1 MAIYKSKYTGKQVD
15 SILDNVENK
24 QNILTPGRGID
35 IQNDVIS
42 LSDDT
47 EYSILDDRITDVE
60 NAISNIG
67 GVNYN
72 TNYSKEIEDYTINS
86 NSDFADYIEVCCC
99 SIYRLNEYAS
109 GDPMYNL
116 LIKED
121 TNYIT
126 LSAYIKSER
135 NLDSYI
141 RIYTDNG
148 EELFIRQKEL
158 KASNDYSRYYT
169 TIDITDYPNIR
180 NIYLIFTP
188 FQEDY
193 GNNIIVYYYGGQI
206 EKGKVLTD
214 YSYPIYAILDNI
226 EVDSNRLNN
235 IENKLSFIG
244 TSNLLKVDG
253 RISIPE
259 LTSNQ
264 TVLLKAFTPNDF
276 TYKRLPN
283 NYILSFKLGIGY
295 YNQYCSFYLRSA
307 NSSVRKLAIYNNELK
322 RYIIKFHADTL
333 TELSSSLYVQNE
345 QNAISDPDYIE
356 DLQLEIGEIPSDY
369 HKVYNLENGEGKYSI
384 QLKDPNRNQGT
395 GALGERSISLGA
407 NNTASGYA
415 SHAEG
420 YSNIASGSYSHAEG
434 KSCTASGEASH
445 AEGYSNTAEGAMSHV
460 EGAGNTTSLDFSH
473 AEGSN
478 NTASG
483 MTSHAEGEYTT
494 ASGSASHAEGKY
506 TIASEEA
513 SHSEGYY
520 TIANNKGEHS
530 EGIFNVSNTGQGTD
544 KQTIHSVGIG
554 TSNSDRKNAVE
565 IMQNGDY
572 YMLGVGGYQG
582 TNTKTQDATVKTVR
596 EVINGKQ
603 DILKAGTNISIE
615 NGEVSATGYKFNT
628 ELQSFAEFP
637 DMLKSRYIDKTSYMP
652 PASITFTGAA
662 GSTTYNVG
670 GESAALLNESVGM
683 MAFKIGDGPIALLTS
698 YDLGSNTATFDKSL
712 DENNNLSDTPFS
724 KVYMYIKIT
733 FSGDANATTYS
744 FADMTE
750 SAGDVIVEGGK
761 IKIGNY
767 PIATIVSV
775 NVENSTITLDK
786 TLDPDNAV
794 SNAMFDYIIL
804 PNNTASGYVSHAE
817 GYSANASG
825 PYSHAEGGACT
836 AYGIAS
842 HAEGSNNNASGDYSH
857 AEGYSN
863 TAEAM
868 SHAEGS
874 DNIASGSASHAEG
887 KYNTASGGYSHAE
900 GYGGTAE
907 GAMSHVEGDNTTASG
922 QASHADGSNN
932 NASGDYSHAE
942 GYSTTA
948 SRQASHAEGSNNNAS
963 GNYSHAEGESC
974 TASGEASH
982 AEGYSTTASKLGA
995 HAEGDCTNT
1004 LNQAEHSEGK
1014 YNISIQDKTIHTV
1027 GIGNSENTR
1036 KNAHEIH
1043 IDGKHYIYGIG
1054 GYDGTNSQSNGIKT
1068 LQEVVNS
1075 KQDKLTTEISW
1086 SDLKSKRDNGALIPG
1101 MQYRITD
1108 YVTTTIQANT
1118 QSAGHPFDVIVTAL
1132 DTNKLSEIVSAIQST
1147 RDTNGYFSNSNLVA
1161 WQLWYCLDNDTNRFS
1176 WADSTNGKGVVYYMK
1191 DEWGNECPYDF
1202 KNIQFKRFAI
1212 TKYDKVPSLVV
1223 NNGDNTYG
1231 YYYGAMQLDGKTQVI
1246 DGAVYGADFEW
1257 LYTFALK
1264 DLAAGTW
1271 HDYTVVAHLGLKND
1285 EGHEVT
1291 CYGNKL
1297 SQCRNEYNSGAGNL
1311 VTVLND
1317 VVFMNC
1323 YSDLSNTEFS
1333 DGYSYCYSNVLA
1345 DNCSFNTFGNSC
1357 YDNIFGNNCSSNIF
1371 GNSCYDN
1378 ISGNYCLSNTFGN
1391 NFFDNIFGNNFSDNI
1406 FGNDCSSNIF
1416 GNSCYDNIFGNNCSS
1431 NIFGNY
1437 CYNNIFGNYCLS
1449 NTFGNVCYGNTFR
1462 NESNYNIF
1470 RNGINHINIQKDY
1483 VSYIIIEN
1491 GNKNINI
1498 TSSQTTSSANPLR
1511 NFTIAQGVNNA
1522 TTTKTISHNTVGDT
1536 FKTTYQPANSSVV
1549 NI

>member
-1 MAIYKSKYTGKQVD
+1 MSKFFGKSKIISSVFDLKEGITAPSSLDDYDTTKLKQTVTNKLDPEPIIFISDPTYGNFIWTNGELFGHSTKIQAEAPIEVKYDGYDNLKISHATKNRQLSNLSSSSNGNFQAITAVDVD
-15 SILDNVENK
+15 SQGHVDN
-24 QNILTPGRGID
+24 
-35 IQNDVIS
+35 
-42 LSDDT
+42 
-47 EYSILDDRITDVE
+47 ITT
-60 NAISNIG
+60 
-67 GVNYN
+67 
-72 TNYSKEIEDYTINS
+72 TNYSVNPATSTQNGLMS
-86 NSDFADYIEVCCC
+86 SADKTYIE
-99 SIYRLNEYAS
+99 SIK
-109 GDPMYNL
+109 P
-116 LIKED
+116 
-121 TNYIT
+121 
-126 LSAYIKSER
+126 
-135 NLDSYI
+135 
-141 RIYTDNG
+141 
-148 EELFIRQKEL
+148 
-158 KASNDYSRYYT
+158 
-169 TIDITDYPNIR
+169 
-180 NIYLIFTP
+180 
-188 FQEDY
+188 
-193 GNNIIVYYYGGQI
+193 
-206 EKGKVLTD
+206 VLTVESD
-214 YSYPIYAILDNI
+214 
-226 EVDSNRLNN
+226 
-235 IENKLSFIG
+235 KLSI
-244 TSNLLKVDG
+244 NK
-253 RISIPE
+253 
-259 LTSNQ
+259 
-264 TVLLKAFTPNDF
+264 
-276 TYKRLPN
+276 
-283 NYILSFKLGIGY
+283 
-295 YNQYCSFYLRSA
+295 
-307 NSSVRKLAIYNNELK
+307 
-322 RYIIKFHADTL
+322 DTKITGD
-333 TELSSSLYVQNE
+333 TELV
-345 QNAISDPDYIE
+345 
-356 DLQLEIGEIPSDY
+356 GTF
-369 HKVYNLENGEGKYSI
+369 
-384 QLKDPNRNQGT
+384 RQGSGTVAT
-395 GALGERSISLGA
+395 GQ
-407 NNTASGYA
+407 
-415 SHAEG
+415 
-420 YSNIASGSYSHAEG
+420 YSHA
-434 KSCTASGEASH
+434 
-445 AEGYSNTAEGAMSHV
+445 
-460 EGAGNTTSLDFSH
+460 
-473 AEGSN
+473 
-478 NTASG
+478 
-483 MTSHAEGEYTT
+483 
-494 ASGSASHAEGKY
+494 
-506 TIASEEA
+506 
-513 SHSEGYY
+513 EGYY

-744 FADMTE
+744 FTDMTG

-825 PYSHAEGGACT
+825 DYSHAEGGACT

-900 GYGGTAE
+900 GY
-907 GAMSHVEGDNTTASG
+907 STTASG
-922 QASHADGSNN
+922 GYSHAEGLHNT
-932 NASGDYSHAE
+932 ASSEGSHAE
-942 GYSTTA
+942 GYSNIASGLYSHTEGYGFDGNTGVNNINSSDLVNTCTIERITDNKVLAILHKYNLFFTHIVRGDEIPDGLSVLKLYSDDTFTTEVA
-948 SRQASHAEGSNNNAS
+948 TIKSTMYNYGLWGRELSYLGYEGDFIEFSSIQNNLTDGTYYYKAYTGAYGDYGSHSEGCMTVAEGIQGSHSEGCLTKAYGETSHAEGHMTTAS
-963 GNYSHAEGESC
+963 GSTSHAEGKYTIASGILSHAEGHMT

-982 AEGYSTTASKLGA
+982 AEGANNTTSGYASHAEGELCTAFGSTSHAEGVNTTASGSA
-995 HAEGDCTNT
+995 SHAEGDNTTASGNCSHAEGAGGTASGSNSHAEGNCTNT

-1043 IDGKHYIYGIG
+1043 IDGKHYILGIG
-1054 GYDGTNSQSNGIKT
+1054 GYNGTNSQSNGIKT

-1132 DTNKLSEIVSAIQST
+1132 DTNKLSEIASAIQST

-1176 WADSTNGKGVVYYMK
+1176 WADSTNGKGVIYRMI
-1191 DEWGNECPYDF
+1191 DEFNNDCPYDF
-1202 KNIQFKRFAI
+1202 KNIQFKRYAVTNVTSTKLTSDILNNLKNILVKDSNGGLYFA
-1212 TKYDKVPSLVV
+1212 TKNSYGNFVPSNV
-1223 NNGDNTYG
+1223 G
-1231 YYYGAMQLDGKTQVI
+1231 GASYEINENDSNW
-1246 DGAVYGADFEW
+1246 Y
-1257 LYTFALK
+1257 YTFQGISSADGSTISK
-1264 DLAAGTW
+1264 MYDL
-1271 HDYTVVAHLGLKND
+1271 TVETFKLTD
-1285 EGHEVT
+1285 ECISFLE
-1291 CYGNKL
+1291 N
-1297 SQCRNEYNSGAGNL
+1297 NNSGADTEDYCRENKIEQFNQEYFLDDIYYKGRQILNNIVFISGLNYCYYNEGNSYWEYNTSL
-1311 VTVLND
+1311 IYGNRFGVNCNSNTFGNGCYNNIFGNECNSSIFGNYFD
-1317 VVFMNC
+1317 SNTFGGYCRNNTFGNGCSSNTFGDGCSSNIFGGYCHDNTFESNC
-1323 YSDLSNTEFS
+1323 Y
-1333 DGYSYCYSNVLA
+1333 G
-1345 DNCSFNTFGNSC
+1345 NTFGNSC
-1357 YDNIFGNNCSSNIF
+1357 YNNIFGNEFNSSTFGNNCSSNTF
-1371 GNSCYDN
+1371 GNYFDSNTFGDFCRN
-1378 ISGNYCLSNTFGN
+1378 NTFGNGCSSNTFGN
-1391 NFFDNIFGNNFSDNI
+1391 YIQESQFGDNVWGFSITTQQMTTNPTSSYLKNYIRWLIVENGVRYVNAYVTGSTSINSQCQNVRICLGIQGVDSDNRK
-1406 FGNDCSSNIF
+1406 
-1416 GNSCYDNIFGNNCSS
+1416 
-1431 NIFGNY
+1431 
-1437 CYNNIFGNYCLS
+1437 
-1449 NTFGNVCYGNTFR
+1449 TF
-1462 NESNYNIF
+1462 
-1470 RNGINHINIQKDY
+1470 D
-1483 VSYIIIEN
+1483 
-1491 GNKNINI
+1491 I
-1498 TSSQTTSSANPLR
+1498 TSCINSKLNNVYQPENSQTTS
-1511 NFTIAQGVNNA
+1511 V
-1522 TTTKTISHNTVGDT
+1522 
-1536 FKTTYQPANSSVV
+1536 
-1549 NI
+1549 

>member
-72 TNYSKEIEDYTINS
+72 SEYSKEIEDYTINS
-86 NSDFADYIEVCCC
+86 NFDFADYIEVCSC

-109 GDPMYNL
+109 GDPMYNV

-126 LSAYIKSER
+126 LSVYIKSER

-169 TIDITDYPNIR
+169 TIDITDYPNIST
-180 NIYLIFTP
+180 ISLIFTS

-193 GNNIIVYYYGGQI
+193 GNDIIVYYYGGQI

-214 YSYPIYAILDNI
+214 YSYPIYAILDKI
-226 EVDSNRLNN
+226 EVDRNRLNN

-253 RISIPE
+253 RFSIPE
-259 LTSNQ
+259 LPSNQ
-264 TVLLKAFTPNDF
+264 TVLLKVFTPNDF

-295 YNQYCSFYLRSA
+295 YNQYCRFYLRSA
-307 NSSVRKLAIYNNELK
+307 NSSVRKYAIYNNELK

-420 YSNIASGSYSHAEG
+420 YSNTAFGSDSHAEG
-434 KSCTASGEASH
+434 ENNTASGSNSH
-445 AEGYSNTAEGAMSHV
+445 AEGYSNTAA
-460 EGAGNTTSLDFSH
+460 
-473 AEGSN
+473 
-478 NTASG
+478 
-483 MTSHAEGEYTT
+483 
-494 ASGSASHAEGKY
+494 GSASHAEGKY
-506 TIASEEA
+506 TISSKEA

-554 TSNSDRKNAVE
+554 TSHSDRKNAVE

-724 KVYMYIKIT
+724 KVYMYVKIT

-817 GYSANASG
+817 GYSATASG

-887 KYNTASGGYSHAE
+887 KYTTASGGYSHAEGFSTTASGGYSHAE

-922 QASHADGSNN
+922 QASHAEGSNN
-932 NASGDYSHAE
+932 NASGNYSHAE

-995 HAEGDCTNT
+995 HAEGNYTNT

-1027 GIGNSENTR
+1027 GIGNSVKTR

-1043 IDGKHYIYGIG
+1043 IDGKHYVYGIG

-1132 DTNKLSEIVSAIQST
+1132 DTNKLSEIASAIQST

-1176 WADSTNGKGVVYYMK
+1176 WADSTNGKGVIYRMI
-1191 DEWGNECPYDF
+1191 DEYDNDCPYDF
-1202 KNIQFKRFAI
+1202 KNIQFKRYAVTNVTSTKLTSDTLNNLKNILVKDSNGGLYFA
-1212 TKYDKVPSLVV
+1212 TKDSEGNFVPSNV
-1223 NNGDNTYG
+1223 
-1231 YYYGAMQLDGKTQVI
+1231 
-1246 DGAVYGADFEW
+1246 DGASYEINENDSNW
-1257 LYTFALK
+1257 YYTFQGISSADGSTISK
-1264 DLAAGTW
+1264 MYDL
-1271 HDYTVVAHLGLKND
+1271 TVETFKLTD
-1285 EGHEVT
+1285 ECISFLE
-1291 CYGNKL
+1291 N
-1297 SQCRNEYNSGAGNL
+1297 NNSGANTEDYCRENKIEQFNQEYFLDDIYYKGRQILNNIVFISGLNYCYHNENSDWEYNTSLIYGNRFG
-1311 VTVLND
+1311 VNCNSNT
-1317 VVFMNC
+1317 FGKNC
-1323 YSDLSNTEFS
+1323 YYNTFGNHCNSNTFGNYFTNNTFENNCIRNTFG
-1333 DGYSYCYSNVLA
+1333 DGCSSNTFG
-1345 DNCSFNTFGNSC
+1345 DGCSSNTFGNSC
-1357 YDNIFGNNCSSNIF
+1357 SRNTFGKNCYYNTFGNHCS
-1371 GNSCYDN
+1371 
-1378 ISGNYCLSNTFGN
+1378 SNTFGN
-1391 NFFDNIFGNNFSDNI
+1391 SYIGNTFGK
-1406 FGNDCSSNIF
+1406 
-1416 GNSCYDNIFGNNCSS
+1416 NC
-1431 NIFGNY
+1431 NYNTFGNY
-1437 CYNNIFGNYCLS
+1437 CIS
-1449 NTFGNVCYGNTFR
+1449 NTFGNFCSY
-1462 NESNYNIF
+1462 IK
-1470 RNGINHINIQKDY
+1470 IQKDY
-1483 VSYIIIEN
+1483 VYYIIVEN
-1491 GNKNINI
+1491 GNNRINI
-1498 TSSQTTSSANPLR
+1498 TSSQTTSSTNLLR
-1511 NFTIAQGVNNA
+1511 NFTIAQGVNNT